1 MATKKKTALA
11 AKIERDTGAAISTA
25 RLARLGLLVFGALAF
40 AIGAWQISGKLM
52 RGYTEGRVERMAAVL
67 NQAVADKIATLKGP
81 VLALAADPKVAAT
94 LANPDKNSSGALTDA
109 LKTKLPSLQSL
120 HLIGPD
126 IQALMA
132 SEHPG
137 FSYAALDQLYV
148 ASVDGTAPPAQIDSS
163 GDKPVLNLVAPIPGK
178 KGPAGYILASF
189 PATEISDLA
198 RAISLSAGYIELKQS
213 ALTLGQVGNVSL
225 LTQAQDNVTAVPN
238 TRFSIAA
245 SGGIAQ
251 FGEAEGW
258 LTPLVLLVLGA
269 LGFVAGLFWAK
280 VMALRAR
287 FAGGTPEAAPAATKP
302 IVAAALADDDIT
314 EPAPPPPPRVAG
326 AAAAAAPAAQQG
338 HQIDGSIFRAY
349 DIRGVLGKTLD
360 ARVAGLIGQAVGSE
374 AVERGV
380 TQIVVG
386 RDGRLSGPELQG
398 ALMEGLKSTGLSVID
413 IGMVPTPVV
422 YFACYQFNT
431 GSGISV
437 TGSHN
442 PPDYNGFKI
451 VLAGETL
458 SGDAIYKLHE
468 RIREGRFKSGY
479 GSVREQAGILDDYVE
494 RIAQDVQIEE
504 PLKVVVDCGNGVAG
518 VVGPR
523 VLEAIGCQVQS
534 LYAEVD
540 GNFPNH
546 HPDPSDPH
554 NLIDLIA
561 TVKATGAD
569 LGLAF
574 DGDGDRLGVVTAEGQ
589 MIYPDRVLMLF
600 AQDVLSRN
608 PGAAIIFDVKCTGH
622 LSSVILG
629 SGGSPIMWKTG
640 HSLIKAKMRDTM
652 AELAG
657 EMSGHFFFKERWY
670 GFDDGIYAAARLM
683 EILASQGR
691 PPSEV
696 FDELP
701 NSVSTPEL
709 KIEME
714 EGEHYQFIDQFRVS
728 ARFEGARIT
737 TIDGIRADYED
748 GWGLVRASNTTPVLV
763 LRFDADNQRALD
775 RIKEDFRRQI
785 LQTRGDLVLPF

>member
-1 MATKKKTALA
+1 MASKKKTALA
-11 AKIERDTGAAISTA
+11 AKLERDTGATVSID
-25 RLARLGLLVFGALAF
+25 RLARLGLLVFGMLALL
-40 AIGAWQISGKLM
+40 IGAWQISAKVT
-52 RGYTEGRVERMAAVL
+52 RGYSESRVDRMAKALDRAVKEKL
-67 NQAVADKIATLKGP
+67 SALAAPLKE
-81 VLALAADPKVAAT
+81 LAADPKTAAT
-94 LANPDKNSSGALTDA
+94 LADSRTMTDSVSLSDA
-109 LKTKLPSLQSL
+109 VKTKLPSLASL

-126 IQALMA
+126 IQTLMA
-132 SEHPG
+132 SPNPG
-137 FSYAALDQLYV
+137 FSYAALDQLFI
-148 ASVDGTAPPAQIDSS
+148 ASTEDSSPPAQIDSS
-163 GDKPVLNLVAPIPGK
+163 GETPLLNLVEPIPGK
-178 KGPAGYILASF
+178 KGAVGFILASF

-198 RAISLSAGYIELKQS
+198 SAISLGSGYLELKQA
-213 ALTLGQVGNVSL
+213 ALTLGQAGNVSL
-225 LTQAQDNVTAVPN
+225 LNAAQENVFLIEG
-238 TRFSIAA
+238 TRFSIGA
-245 SGGIAQ
+245 SGGVNK

-258 LTPLVLLVLGA
+258 LSPLLLTLLGA
-269 LGFVAGLFWAK
+269 LGFLAGLFWSK
-280 VMALRAR
+280 LKQLRASR
-287 FAGGTPEAAPAATKP
+287 SPAAAQDATAGSARSAVAEAEVLGLADPEAIIET
-302 IVAAALADDDIT
+302 V
-314 EPAPPPPPRVAG
+314 PPRQP
-326 AAAAAAPAAQQG
+326 AAAAQVNE
-338 HQIDGSIFRAY
+338 IDRSIFRAY
-349 DIRGVLGKTLD
+349 DIRGVLDKTLD
-360 ARVAGLIGQAVGSE
+360 TRVARLIGQAVGSE
-374 AVERGV
+374 AIERGV
-380 TQIVVG
+380 QQIVVG
-386 RDGRLSGPELQG
+386 RDGRLSGPSLQQ

-422 YFACYQFNT
+422 YFACYHLNT

-451 VLAGETL
+451 VLGGETL
-458 SGDAIYKLHE
+458 ADEAIQKLWA
-468 RIREGRFKSGY
+468 RIRDNRFKTGA
-479 GSVREQAGILDDYVE
+479 GSVREQPGILDDYVE

-523 VLEAIGCQVQS
+523 VLEAIGCQVQA
-534 LYAEVD
+534 LYDEVD

-546 HPDPSDPH
+546 HPDPSDPQ
-554 NLIDLIA
+554 NLVDLIA

-574 DGDGDRLGVVTAEGQ
+574 DGDGDRLGVVLADGQ

-657 EMSGHFFFKERWY
+657 EMSGHFFFRERWY

-691 PPSEV
+691 SPIEV
-696 FDELP
+696 FAELP

-709 KIEME
+709 KIPME

-728 ARFEGARIT
+728 ARFDGARIT
-737 TIDGIRADYED
+737 TIDGIRADWED

-763 LRFDADNQRALD
+763 LRFDADNERALE
-775 RIKEDFRRQI
+775 RIKGEFRRQI
-785 LQTRGDLVLPF
+785 LQTRADLILPF

>member
-1 MATKKKTALA
+1 MASKKKTALA
-11 AKIERDTGAAISTA
+11 AKLERDTGATVSID
-25 RLARLGLLVFGALAF
+25 RLARLGLLVFGMLALL
-40 AIGAWQISGKLM
+40 IGAWQISAKVT
-52 RGYTEGRVERMAAVL
+52 RGYSESRVDRMAKVLDRAVKEKL
-67 NQAVADKIATLKGP
+67 SALAAPLKE
-81 VLALAADPKVAAT
+81 LAADPKTAAT
-94 LANPDKNSSGALTDA
+94 LADSRTTTDSVSLSDA
-109 LKTKLPSLQSL
+109 VKTKLPSLASL

-126 IQALMA
+126 IQTLMA
-132 SEHPG
+132 SPNPG
-137 FSYAALDQLYV
+137 FSYAALDQLFI
-148 ASVDGTAPPAQIDSS
+148 ASTEDSSPPAQIDSS
-163 GDKPVLNLVAPIPGK
+163 GETPLLNLVEPIPGK
-178 KGPAGYILASF
+178 KGAVGFILASF

-198 RAISLSAGYIELKQS
+198 SAISLGSGYLELKQA
-213 ALTLGQVGNVSL
+213 ALTLGQAGNVSL
-225 LTQAQDNVTAVPN
+225 LNAAQENVFLIEG
-238 TRFSIAA
+238 TRFSIGA
-245 SGGIAQ
+245 SGGVNK

-258 LTPLVLLVLGA
+258 LSPLLLTLLGA
-269 LGFVAGLFWAK
+269 LGFLAGLFWSK
-280 VMALRAR
+280 LKQLRASR
-287 FAGGTPEAAPAATKP
+287 SPAAAQDATAGSARSAVAEAEVLGLADPEAIIET
-302 IVAAALADDDIT
+302 V
-314 EPAPPPPPRVAG
+314 PPRQP
-326 AAAAAAPAAQQG
+326 AAAAQVNE
-338 HQIDGSIFRAY
+338 IDRSIFRAY
-349 DIRGVLGKTLD
+349 DIRGVLDKTLD
-360 ARVAGLIGQAVGSE
+360 TRVARLIGQAVGSE
-374 AVERGV
+374 AIERGV
-380 TQIVVG
+380 QQIVVG
-386 RDGRLSGPELQG
+386 RDGRLSGPSLQQ

-422 YFACYQFNT
+422 YFACYHLNT

-451 VLAGETL
+451 VLGGETL
-458 SGDAIYKLHE
+458 ADEAIQKLWA
-468 RIREGRFKSGY
+468 RIRDNRFKTGA
-479 GSVREQAGILDDYVE
+479 GSVREQPGILDDYVE

-523 VLEAIGCQVQS
+523 VLEAIGCQVQA
-534 LYAEVD
+534 LYDEVD

-546 HPDPSDPH
+546 HPDPSDPQ
-554 NLIDLIA
+554 NLVDLIA

-574 DGDGDRLGVVTAEGQ
+574 DGDGDRLGVVLADGQ

-657 EMSGHFFFKERWY
+657 EMSGHFFFRERWY

-691 PPSEV
+691 SPIEV
-696 FDELP
+696 FAELP

-709 KIEME
+709 KIPME

-728 ARFEGARIT
+728 ARFDGARIT
-737 TIDGIRADYED
+737 TIDGIRADWED

-763 LRFDADNQRALD
+763 LRFDADNERALE
-775 RIKEDFRRQI
+775 RIKGEFRRQI
-785 LQTRGDLVLPF
+785 LQTRADLILPF

>member
-1 MATKKKTALA
+1 MASKKKTALA
-11 AKIERDTGAAISTA
+11 AKLERDTGATVSID
-25 RLARLGLLVFGALAF
+25 RLARLGLLVFGMLALL
-40 AIGAWQISGKLM
+40 IGAWQISAKVT
-52 RGYTEGRVERMAAVL
+52 RGYSESRVDRMAKALDRAVKEKL
-67 NQAVADKIATLKGP
+67 SALAAPLKE
-81 VLALAADPKVAAT
+81 LAADPKTAAT
-94 LANPDKNSSGALTDA
+94 LADSRTMTDSVSLSDA
-109 LKTKLPSLQSL
+109 VKTKLPSLASL

-126 IQALMA
+126 IQTLMA
-132 SEHPG
+132 SPNPG
-137 FSYAALDQLYV
+137 FSYAALDQLFI
-148 ASVDGTAPPAQIDSS
+148 ASTEDSSPPAQIDSS
-163 GDKPVLNLVAPIPGK
+163 GETPLLNLVEPIPGK
-178 KGPAGYILASF
+178 KGAVGFILASF

-198 RAISLSAGYIELKQS
+198 SAISLGSGYLELKQA
-213 ALTLGQVGNVSL
+213 ALTLGQAGNVSL
-225 LTQAQDNVTAVPN
+225 LNAAQENVFLIAG
-238 TRFSIAA
+238 TRFSIGA
-245 SGGIAQ
+245 SGGVNK

-258 LTPLVLLVLGA
+258 LSPLLLTLLGA
-269 LGFVAGLFWAK
+269 LGFLAGLFWSK
-280 VMALRAR
+280 LKRLRASR
-287 FAGGTPEAAPAATKP
+287 SPAAAQDATAGSARSAVAEAEVLGLADPEA
-302 IVAAALADDDIT
+302 IT
-314 EPAPPPPPRVAG
+314 ETVPPPQP
-326 AAAAAAPAAQQG
+326 AAAAQVNE
-338 HQIDGSIFRAY
+338 IDRSIFRAY
-349 DIRGVLGKTLD
+349 DIRGVLDKTLD
-360 ARVAGLIGQAVGSE
+360 TRVARLIGQAVGSE
-374 AVERGV
+374 AIERGV
-380 TQIVVG
+380 QQIVVG
-386 RDGRLSGPELQG
+386 RDGRLSGPSLQQ

-422 YFACYQFNT
+422 YFACYHLNT

-451 VLAGETL
+451 VLGGETL
-458 SGDAIYKLHE
+458 ADEAIQKLWA
-468 RIREGRFKSGY
+468 RIRDNRFKTGA
-479 GSVREQAGILDDYVE
+479 GSVREQPGILDDYVE

-523 VLEAIGCQVQS
+523 VLEAIGCQVQA
-534 LYAEVD
+534 LYDEVD

-546 HPDPSDPH
+546 HPDPSDPQ
-554 NLIDLIA
+554 NLVDLIA

-574 DGDGDRLGVVTAEGQ
+574 DGDGDRLGVVLADGQ

-657 EMSGHFFFKERWY
+657 EMSGHFFFRERWY

-691 PPSEV
+691 SPIEV
-696 FDELP
+696 FAELP

-709 KIEME
+709 KIPME

-728 ARFEGARIT
+728 ARFDGARIT
-737 TIDGIRADYED
+737 TIDGIRADWED

-763 LRFDADNQRALD
+763 LRFDADNERALE
-775 RIKEDFRRQI
+775 RIKGEFRRQI
-785 LQTRGDLVLPF
+785 LQTRADLILPF

>member
-1 MATKKKTALA
+1 MASKKKTALA
-11 AKIERDTGAAISTA
+11 AKLERDTGATVSID
-25 RLARLGLLVFGALAF
+25 RLARLGLLVFGMLALL
-40 AIGAWQISGKLM
+40 IGAWQISAKVT
-52 RGYTEGRVERMAAVL
+52 RGYSESRVDRMAKALDRAVKEKL
-67 NQAVADKIATLKGP
+67 SALAAPLKE
-81 VLALAADPKVAAT
+81 LAADPKTAAT
-94 LANPDKNSSGALTDA
+94 LADSRTTTDSVSLSDA
-109 LKTKLPSLQSL
+109 VKTKLPSLASL

-126 IQALMA
+126 IQTLMA
-132 SEHPG
+132 SPNPG
-137 FSYAALDQLYV
+137 FSYAALDQLFI
-148 ASVDGTAPPAQIDSS
+148 ASTEDSSPPAQIDSS
-163 GDKPVLNLVAPIPGK
+163 GETPLLNLVEPIPGK
-178 KGPAGYILASF
+178 KGAVGFILASF

-198 RAISLSAGYIELKQS
+198 SAISLGSGYIELKQA
-213 ALTLGQVGNVSL
+213 ALTLGQAGNVSL
-225 LTQAQDNVTAVPN
+225 LNAAQENVFLIEG
-238 TRFSIAA
+238 TRFSIGA
-245 SGGIAQ
+245 SGGVNK

-258 LTPLVLLVLGA
+258 LSPLLLTLLGA
-269 LGFVAGLFWAK
+269 LGFLAGLFWSK
-280 VMALRAR
+280 LKQLRASR
-287 FAGGTPEAAPAATKP
+287 SPAAAQDATAGSARSAVAEAEVLGLADPEA
-302 IVAAALADDDIT
+302 IT
-314 EPAPPPPPRVAG
+314 ETVSPPQP
-326 AAAAAAPAAQQG
+326 AAAAQVNE
-338 HQIDGSIFRAY
+338 IDRSIFRAY
-349 DIRGVLGKTLD
+349 DIRGVLDKTLD
-360 ARVAGLIGQAVGSE
+360 TRVARLIGQAVGSE
-374 AVERGV
+374 AIERGV
-380 TQIVVG
+380 QQIVVG
-386 RDGRLSGPELQG
+386 RDGRLSGPSLQQ

-422 YFACYQFNT
+422 YFACYHLNT

-451 VLAGETL
+451 VLGGETL
-458 SGDAIYKLHE
+458 ADEAIQKLWA
-468 RIREGRFKSGY
+468 RIRDNRFKTGA
-479 GSVREQAGILDDYVE
+479 GSVREQPGILDDYVE

-523 VLEAIGCQVQS
+523 VLEAIGCQVQA
-534 LYAEVD
+534 LYDEVD

-546 HPDPSDPH
+546 HPDPSDPQ
-554 NLIDLIA
+554 NLVDLIA

-574 DGDGDRLGVVTAEGQ
+574 DGDGDRLGVVLADGQ

-657 EMSGHFFFKERWY
+657 EMSGHFFFRERWY

-691 PPSEV
+691 SPIEV
-696 FDELP
+696 FAELP
-701 NSVSTPEL
+701 DSVSTPEL
-709 KIEME
+709 KIPME

-728 ARFEGARIT
+728 ARFDGARIT
-737 TIDGIRADYED
+737 TIDGIRADWED

-763 LRFDADNQRALD
+763 LRFDADNERALE
-775 RIKEDFRRQI
+775 RIKGEFRRQI
-785 LQTRGDLVLPF
+785 LQTRADLILPF